1 MSLPSNSKWLLV
13 LIGATRYVEGS
24 TRLQKYGLLTF
35 KKIGNREEFFS
46 DWRPDKFGVFSKS
59 LAQNLTMLVDDKYV
73 TKDEVTNTY
82 GKTSYRYRITD
93 KGRNEIQDLINVK
106 KDVVE
111 DVCGIAQYYF
121 DKSTKEVLA
130 DVYTLYPEYTTNST
144 IKHEVNKNK
153 IDQETL
159 FEESEFDI
167 PSDQA
172 KHLSFD
178 LTNLVTRNAPEHVFN
193 DEDTR
198 EKLAKEIGL
207 RGIPKL
213 DATAFDRL
221 AGMFGKKIK
230 LDKIDAVETVRA
242 IRGS

>member
-1 MSLPSNSKWLLV
+1 MSLTSSSKWLLV

-35 KKIGNREEFFS
+35 KKIANREEFFS
-46 DWRPDKFGVFSKS
+46 DWKPDRFGVFSKS
-59 LAQNLTMLVDDKYV
+59 LAQTVTLLVDDKYV

-93 KGRNEIQDLINVK
+93 KGRNEIQDLINAK
-106 KDVVE
+106 KDIVE

-130 DVYTLYPEYTTNST
+130 DVYTMYPEYTINST

-153 IDQETL
+153 IDQEAL
-159 FEESEFDI
+159 FEESEFDT
-167 PSDQA
+167 PFDQT

-178 LTNLVTRNAPEHVFN
+178 LTNLVTRNVSEHIFN

-207 RGIPKL
+207 RDIPKL
-213 DATAFDRL
+213 DTTAFERL
-221 AGMFGKKIK
+221 AGILGKKVKI
-230 LDKIDAVETVRA
+230 DRIDAVETVRA